1 VLKAA
6 ALFLAGSSL
15 LAIFVGFVE
24 PRAFPNQ
31 AVRLPTIFLRHGY
44 WHVVYPVLALV
55 LAAGVWRR
63 RPWAWWGGFLALG
76 SSILSSLFF
85 MRGNAPMVPPFIGV
99 VFAILSCVVV
109 GVWGRWWYAQ
119 RRHFLWA

>member
-1 VLKAA
+1 
-6 ALFLAGSSL
+6 
-15 LAIFVGFVE
+15 
-24 PRAFPNQ
+24 
-31 AVRLPTIFLRHGY
+31 
-44 WHVVYPVLALV
+44 
-55 LAAGVWRR
+55 
-63 RPWAWWGGFLALG
+63 
-76 SSILSSLFF
+76 LSSLFF